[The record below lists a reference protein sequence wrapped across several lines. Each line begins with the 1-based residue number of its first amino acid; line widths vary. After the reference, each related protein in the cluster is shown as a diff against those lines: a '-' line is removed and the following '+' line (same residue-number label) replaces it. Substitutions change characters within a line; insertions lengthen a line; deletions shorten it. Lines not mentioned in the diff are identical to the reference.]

1 MATVIRK
8 AFVYSLMLMK
18 ELRIFLWVA
27 GLAFLLMAT
36 QEGLEWGLYG
46 SVTAWITLAWIQ
58 RTKENKKKAAAL
70 FLCKDHS
77 QKAFN
82 YVTIIII
89 PTLYNLFFIK
99 SGNLPWQSPT
109 FGILYLSIVACVLI
123 ARSGDSYVLFDEA
136 GIKTHHEQVDYEQIG
151 SAVLTYR
158 WLVIDAG
165 TDQELKI
172 KRKLL
177 NAEMLDFLNKR
188 INIQT

>member
-1 MATVIRK
+1 MLVAIRK

-58 RTKENKKKAAAL
+58 RTKENRKKAAPL

-109 FGILYLSIVACVLI
+109 FGILYLSIMACVLI
-123 ARSGDSYVLFDEA
+123 DRSGDSYVLFDEA

-165 TDQELKI
+165 NDQELKI

-188 INIQT
+188 INIRT